1 MGRLPFK
8 TDPKSFRCRLRK
20 PAAIYDTPLRV
31 TTQVVK
37 GEYSRDALF
46 PNQFPAKKRPAP
58 SLLPRLEYKIYIR
71 ISFFCV
77 KFQSKSAQR
86 RTMTVMPAFVG
97 NAGIPRVIAQSVIFC
112 DRQSIHIRP
121 KRDLLT
127 GFSPLFKRVKPAPV
141 VSKPVPSV
149 NNPEVSVIPQKRLDP
164 LSLHG

>member
-1 MGRLPFK
+1 MVPGTK
-8 TDPKSFRCRLRK
+8 VQTDPKSFRCRLRK

-37 GEYSRDALF
+37 GDYSRDALF

-86 RTMTVMPAFVG
+86 RTMTVMPAFV
-97 NAGIPRVIAQSVIFC
+97 
-112 DRQSIHIRP
+112 
-121 KRDLLT
+121 
-127 GFSPLFKRVKPAPV
+127 
-141 VSKPVPSV
+141 
-149 NNPEVSVIPQKRLDP
+149 
-164 LSLHG
+164 